1 MATVDTITTAQQLLE
16 AGDIGRC
23 ELIRGVLRMM
33 SPAGL
38 EHGHIAAA
46 FAESLQHFVRK
57 HRLGRVLTCDP
68 GFLIEQNPDTVRAPD
83 VAFVTTQRIAGRR
96 IRGYFPGAPDLAV
109 EVNSPNDRPGEVLQ
123 KAGQWLSAGA
133 QVVWVVDPE
142 RQTVTIHHA
151 QEPLR
156 VLSRHD
162 TLTCPSLLPGFELPL
177 ADVFEEIEE

>member
-1 MATVDTITTAQQLLE
+1 MATVDTITTAQQLFE

-33 SPAGL
+33 SPAGF
-38 EHGHIAAA
+38 EHGDIEITIAAA
-46 FAESLQHFVRK
+46 LRQFVRK
-57 HRLGRVLTCDP
+57 HKLGKVLGGDT

-83 VAFVTTQRIAGRR
+83 VAFVTTERIAGRR
-96 IRGYFPGAPDLAV
+96 IRGYFSGAPDLAV

-123 KAGQWLSAGA
+123 KAGQWLSTGT

-142 RQTVTIHHA
+142 QQTVTIHHVR
-151 QEPLR
+151 EPLR

-162 TLTCPSLLPGFELPL
+162 TLSCPSLLPGFELPL
-177 ADVFEEIEE
+177 SEVFEETEE